1 MDTRAHA
8 YAPFY
13 YLTETA
19 KANNVNSYEEVWY
32 LLTKLPLCIILE
44 DWDNQIPWTIYNNE
58 MVQKRK

>member
-32 LLTKLPLCIILE
+32 LTTRFLGPYIIMKWFKRE
-44 DWDNQIPWTIYNNE
+44 NRARNE
-58 MVQKRK
+58 LQRDMG